1 MQSDLKIV
9 NTKNGRKMND
19 KITAII
25 IDDEK
30 LARDIIKKYLQQ
42 NENIK
47 LTGEC
52 TNGFEGI
59 KSINDLKPDL
69 VFLDIQMPKI
79 TGFEMLE
86 LLDEK
91 PEIIFTT
98 AFDQYAIKAFEV
110 NAIDYLLKPFS
121 LERFNDAVNKVI
133 DKIKISEKGISNYD
147 NLITKVNEFNDSLNR
162 IVVKTNQ
169 KIVIIPVEKISHIE
183 AQDDYVMIYSELGK
197 FLKQNTM
204 KYYEEHLNQS
214 EFIRVHRSYIV
225 NINEVKQVELFEKE
239 SYKITL
245 KDGSK
250 IPVSKSGYSKI
261 KDISK

>member
-1 MQSDLKIV
+1 MKEQ
-9 NTKNGRKMND
+9 
-19 KITAII
+19 ITALI

-30 LARDIIKKYLQQ
+30 LARDIVKKYLQQ
-42 NENIK
+42 NEKIK
-47 LTGEC
+47 LIGEC
-52 TNGFEGI
+52 SNGFEGI
-59 KSINDLKPDL
+59 KSINEQKPDL

-121 LERFNDAVNKVI
+121 LERFNDAVNKVS
-133 DKIKISEKGISNYD
+133 DKIGNKQEDKSNYD
-147 NLITKVNEFNDSLNR
+147 NLITKVNELHDSLNR

-197 FLKQNTM
+197 FLKQKTM
-204 KYYEEHLNQS
+204 KFYEKHLDQN

-245 KDGSK
+245 NDGIK

-261 KDISK
+261 KSISK

>member
-1 MQSDLKIV
+1 
-9 NTKNGRKMND
+9 MNEQ
-19 KITAII
+19 ITTLI

-30 LARDIIKKYLQQ
+30 LARDIVKKYLQQ
-42 NENIK
+42 NEKIK
-47 LTGEC
+47 LVGEC
-52 TNGFEGI
+52 SNGFEGI
-59 KSINDLKPDL
+59 KSINELKPDL

-121 LERFNDAVNKVI
+121 LDRFNDAVNKIV
-133 DKIKISEKGISNYD
+133 DKFVNSPKEKSNYE
-147 NLITKVNEFNDSLNR
+147 NLITKVSELNDSLNR

-197 FLKQNTM
+197 FLKQKTM
-204 KYYEEHLNQS
+204 KFYEEHLDQN

-239 SYKITL
+239 SYKISL
-245 KDGSK
+245 MDGTK